1 MNVTIDKSKWDARY
15 RRILSR
21 RAYARREATIV
32 SGKAIVRLAFDTAPE
47 DTLRFK
53 KNLAQASN
61 RAGVGPLPVPPTRQS
76 KYHELYL
83 KRLMARL
90 EDAIRWDEKYQRE
103 DRIDQP
109 YYRKI
114 LRRRARAELELRR
127 FQQTQDAIVIGAGNI
142 HRGGFWGENKATVR
156 YKNYTG
162 RGRIRQTRDQ
172 TVIEIHNTE
181 AHASIVEARHK
192 TMRNAINAVRAS
204 GGQVMRLTK
213 KKYLQVIG
221 EGGNG

>member
-1 MNVTIDKSKWDARY
+1 MSVTIDKSKWDARY

-32 SGKAIVRLAFDTAPE
+32 AGKAIVRIAYDQAPE

-61 RAGVGPLPVPPTRQS
+61 RAGVGPLPVPRTRQS
-76 KYHELYL
+76 RYYDLYL
-83 KRLMARL
+83 KRLNARL
-90 EDAIRWDEKYQRE
+90 ADAIKWDEKYQRE
-103 DRIDQP
+103 NRTGQP
-109 YYRKI
+109 YYRKV
-114 LRRRARAELELRR
+114 LRRRNRAELELRR
-127 FQQTQDAIVIGAGNI
+127 FEQTQDAIVIGAGNI

-172 TVIEIHNTE
+172 TIIEIHNTE
-181 AHASIVEARHK
+181 AHASIVESKHR
-192 TMRNAINAVRAS
+192 TMKNAINAVRAA
-204 GGQVMRLTK
+204 GGSVMRLTK
-213 KKYLQVIG
+213 KRFLQVMG
-221 EGGNG
+221 ESANG